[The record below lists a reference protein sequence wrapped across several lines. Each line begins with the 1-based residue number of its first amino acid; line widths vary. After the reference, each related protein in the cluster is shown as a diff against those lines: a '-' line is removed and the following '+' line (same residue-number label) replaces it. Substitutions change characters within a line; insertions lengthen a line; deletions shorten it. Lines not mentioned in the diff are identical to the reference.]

1 MKNNNNST
9 EVRQLRIPT
18 PFSVGPINIFL
29 LKGETCTLVDV
40 GPKTKEAF
48 ELVEKFIKENGLV
61 WHNIDRIFLTHQ
73 HVDHVGLTAEVVE
86 RTDAKVIAHPDAVP
100 YITLDAEFMQYHDH
114 FFRTLYGENGVPE
127 KLLGYVERFRGMMEV
142 YSEPAPIHKT
152 IKGGEVLEG
161 NEEWVSVFTPGHTQN
176 HLALFRERDG
186 VMLSGDFLI
195 KEISSNAFVEPP
207 ARPGLKRAKPLLVYR
222 QAMDEIAKMPIR
234 RMLSAH
240 GESIENPAELIA
252 HRLRRHDER
261 VEKIYGLLEGKG
273 KTVFELS
280 TELFPSIYLKE
291 LPLTFSETLGHLD
304 LLEERGQVKSI
315 WIEEENIYRYLQI

>member
-1 MKNNNNST
+1 MEHNNST

-48 ELVEKFIKENGLV
+48 ELIERFIKENGLV
-61 WHNIDRIFLTHQ
+61 WCDIDRIFLTHQ
-73 HVDHVGLTAEVVE
+73 HVDHVGLTAEIVE
-86 RTDAKVIAHPDAVP
+86 RTDAKVLAHPDAVP
-100 YITLDAEFMQYHDH
+100 YITLDAEFMHHHDH
-114 FFRTLYGENGVPE
+114 FFHTLYRENGVPE
-127 KLLGYVERFRGMMEV
+127 KLLGYVERFRKMTEV
-142 YSEPAPIHKT
+142 YSEPALVHKT
-152 IKGGEVLEG
+152 ITGEEVLEG
-161 NEEWVSVFTPGHTQN
+161 NEEWVSIFTPGHTQN
-176 HLALFRERDG
+176 HLALFRKQDG

-207 ARPGLKRAKPLLVYR
+207 ARPGLERAKPLLVYR
-222 QAMDEIAKMPIR
+222 QAMNKIAKMPIR

-240 GESIENPAELIA
+240 GESIENHAELIA
-252 HRLRRHDER
+252 HRLRRNDER
-261 VEKIYGLLEGKG
+261 AEKIYGLLEGTG

-280 TELFPSIYLKE
+280 AELFPSIYLKE

-304 LLEERGQVKSI
+304 LLEERGRVKPI
-315 WIEEENIYRYLQI
+315 WIKDENIYRYRQV

>member
-1 MKNNNNST
+1 MEHNNST

-48 ELVEKFIKENGLV
+48 ELIESFIKENGLV
-61 WHNIDRIFLTHQ
+61 WCDIDRIFLTHQ
-73 HVDHVGLTAEVVE
+73 HVDHVGLTAEIVE
-86 RTDAKVIAHPDAVP
+86 RTDAKVLAHPDAVP
-100 YITLDAEFMQYHDH
+100 YITLDAEFTHHHDH
-114 FFRTLYGENGVPE
+114 FFHTLYRENGVPE
-127 KLLGYVERFRGMMEV
+127 KLLGYVERFRKMMEA
-142 YSEPAPIHKT
+142 YSEPAPVHKAIT
-152 IKGGEVLEG
+152 GGEVLEG
-161 NEEWVSVFTPGHTQN
+161 NEEWVSIFTPGHTQN
-176 HLALFRERDG
+176 HLALFRKRDG

-207 ARPGLKRAKPLLVYR
+207 ARPGLERAKPLLVYR
-222 QAMDEIAKMPIR
+222 QAMNKIAKMPIR

-240 GESIENPAELIA
+240 GESIENHAELIA
-252 HRLRRHDER
+252 HRLRRNDER
-261 VEKIYGLLEGKG
+261 AEKIYGLLEGIG

-280 TELFPSIYLKE
+280 AELFPSIYLKE

-304 LLEERGQVKSI
+304 LLEEHGRVKPI
-315 WIEEENIYRYLQI
+315 WIKDENIYRYRQV